1 MLDTAERTDSGVTL
15 KPAFVGDAR
24 KPMSAAE
31 RQARVELAA
40 LYRITHV
47 MGWDEI
53 TSTHITM
60 RVPGEP
66 ECFLINP
73 HGLRHDE
80 VKASNLVKIDEE
92 GNLRA
97 PSDYGVNIPGFII
110 HSAVHAARPDV
121 ACVMHTH
128 TVADNAVS
136 AMRCGLLTLNQTS
149 ALIHGLVAYHD
160 FEGLAVNFD
169 ERERLAR
176 DLGDKPLMVLRNH
189 GMLAV
194 GESAPH
200 TFMNAYYFQRSC
212 EMQVATLSCN
222 TPYIEVPDEIGK
234 ASAEGFHR
242 FARARPCY
250 DWDAMIRKI
259 DGIDPGYRE

>member
-1 MLDTAERTDSGVTL
+1 MLETATMGDNGVTL
-15 KPAFVGDAR
+15 MPTFVGNAA
-24 KPMSAAE
+24 KPMSQAE
-31 RQARVELAA
+31 WQARVELAA
-40 LYRITHV
+40 LYRITHA

-53 TSTHITM
+53 TSTHITV
-60 RVPGEP
+60 RVPDEP

-92 GNLRA
+92 GHLRA

-136 AMRCGLLTLNQTS
+136 AMECGLLTLSQIS

-160 FEGLAVNFD
+160 FEGLAVHFE

-176 DLGDKPLMVLRNH
+176 DLGDKPLMMLRNH

-194 GESAPH
+194 GESVSH

-212 EMQVATLSCN
+212 EIQVAALSCN
-222 TPYIEVPDEIGK
+222 TPLREVPNDIGE
-234 ASAEGFHR
+234 ASAQGFHR
-242 FARARPCY
+242 FSRARPCY
-250 DWDAMIRKI
+250 DWDAMVRKI
-259 DGIDPGYRE
+259 DAIDPSYRE

>member
-1 MLDTAERTDSGVTL
+1 MLETAERSDSGVTL
-15 KPAFVGDAR
+15 MPVFAGEAG
-24 KPMSAAE
+24 PMSEAE
-31 RQARVELAA
+31 WQARVELAA

-66 ECFLINP
+66 DCFLINP

-92 GNLRA
+92 GHLRA
-97 PSDYGVNIPGFII
+97 ASDYGVNIPGFII
-110 HSAVHAARPDV
+110 HGAIHAARPEV
-121 ACVMHTH
+121 NCVMHTH

-136 AMRCGLLTLNQTS
+136 AMECGLLTLSQIS

-160 FEGLAVNFD
+160 FEGLAVNFA
-169 ERERLAR
+169 ERERLVC
-176 DLGDKPLMVLRNH
+176 DLGDQPLMMLRNH

-194 GESAPH
+194 GETVSHA
-200 TFMNAYYFQRSC
+200 FMNAWYFQRAC
-212 EMQVATLSCN
+212 EIQIATLSCN
-222 TPYIEVPDEIGK
+222 TPWREVPDEIGR
-234 ASAEGFHR
+234 ASALAFGKFS
-242 FARARPCY
+242 RAKPCY

-259 DGIDPGYRE
+259 DAIDPGYRE